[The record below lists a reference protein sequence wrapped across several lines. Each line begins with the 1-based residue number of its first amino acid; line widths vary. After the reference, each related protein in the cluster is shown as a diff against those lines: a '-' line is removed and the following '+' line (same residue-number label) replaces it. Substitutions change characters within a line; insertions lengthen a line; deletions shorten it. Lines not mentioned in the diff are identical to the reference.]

1 MNAEV
6 ERVRAEGAVQQQR
19 IIRWAGIAFC
29 LLGVAAM
36 GLWWKVVKRR
46 PRMSMVRRSGEATL
60 VRREPSQPVATTS
73 MPYAM
78 RRMLHERGSLV
89 ACQEQAES
97 EIQRF
102 EQRLLELHTPLNE
115 RLKAYEGRIAD
126 LERQLASRTEE
137 NRELLRAAIDTTRRK
152 LEVERQTRS
161 VSAN

>member
-1 MNAEV
+1 
-6 ERVRAEGAVQQQR
+6 
-19 IIRWAGIAFC
+19 
-29 LLGVAAM
+29 
-36 GLWWKVVKRR
+36 
-46 PRMSMVRRSGEATL
+46 
-60 VRREPSQPVATTS
+60 
-73 MPYAM
+73 MPYSM